1 MKREIVLLKRA
12 GLLPAGQ
19 GNAAVIF
26 GVKLF
31 GSSTTAEGVINALP
45 CPAPSRA
52 GVPGTAA
59 SPSEPGLRPGAP
71 EGEKV
76 GVHVD
81 SRQHHCRHSLQ
92 GARESAQHFF
102 LPGRW
107 ERNPNG
113 ANAASAASHP
123 THSRA
128 FGSIP
133 PESET
138 EEGTVCAMLCRL
150 SCLSSQD
157 NLSQLTT

>member
-59 SPSEPGLRPGAP
+59 SPSEPGLRPGAL
-71 EGEKV
+71 EG
-76 GVHVD
+76 GQGRGAHGQQAAPLPPQPAG
-81 SRQHHCRHSLQ
+81 SQ
-92 GARESAQHFF
+92 GACPA
-102 LPGRW
+102 L
-107 ERNPNG
+107 
-113 ANAASAASHP
+113 
-123 THSRA
+123 
-128 FGSIP
+128 
-133 PESET
+133 
-138 EEGTVCAMLCRL
+138 
-150 SCLSSQD
+150 LSSW
-157 NLSQLTT
+157 SMGA